1 MQEVL
6 EVDLGSL
13 SASPPDVV
21 GSPMECVEIGG
32 REALDKVQGEAA
44 SERQDDV
51 APRVG
56 NLVEQCAL
64 K

>member
-1 MQEVL
+1 MVL
-6 EVDLGSL
+6 SSL

-21 GSPMECVEIGG
+21 GSPMESVEISG

-44 SERQDDV
+44 GERQDDV
-51 APRVG
+51 APSVC
-56 NLVEQCAL
+56 NFVEQCTL